1 MPAPPKD
8 PRIEAW
14 LIRNPT
20 PAIDPFPG
28 MAEAGLLTPEPSYT
42 AIASTKA
49 ALVEATG
56 LLGIASAWGGRQL
69 VYRHFIQGFG
79 TDEQRAEY
87 AAKAVSVAISEPKVG
102 AHPKL
107 LTTRATI
114 HDDIVSI
121 TGEKAWV
128 SNGPSA
134 DAILVFAVTAE
145 EAGRKRY
152 GAFLVPNGT
161 PGLSIND
168 TNGFHALR
176 PSRHCGMTFDNVRV
190 PRTAQLGP
198 AGSAYE
204 RMALPFRDVEDAVGT
219 VPLLGAFRFLLPR
232 LATNNAEDAA
242 LSLGALIALT
252 AVFEEASNAVVAS
265 LDAHRLNHT
274 NAALV
279 GLRVL
284 AADLAARA
292 KTHIRQFALTPDPA
306 TETLL
311 SDIDA
316 VLGIARGP
324 RNARQARLAAPLLGQ
339 PHGVA
344 APHPS
349 V

>member
-1 MPAPPKD
+1 MPTD

-14 LIRNPT
+14 LARNPT
-20 PAIDPFPG
+20 PATDPFPG
-28 MAEAGLLTPEPSYT
+28 MAESGLLTPEPSYT
-42 AIASTKA
+42 AIAATKA
-49 ALVEATG
+49 ALVERTG

-69 VYRHFIQGFG
+69 VYRHFIQTFG
-79 TDEQRAEY
+79 TEEQRAEY
-87 AAKAVSVAISEPKVG
+87 KTKAVSVAISEPKVG

-107 LTTRATI
+107 LTTKATI
-114 HDDIVSI
+114 DNDTVKI

-134 DAILVFAVTAE
+134 DAILVFAITAE

-152 GAFLVPNGT
+152 SAFLVPRTAAGVK
-161 PGLSIND
+161 IND

-176 PSRHCGMTFDNVRV
+176 PSRHCGLTLDNVQV
-190 PRTAQLGP
+190 PVSAQLGP
-198 AGSAYE
+198 EGSAYE
-204 RMALPFRDVEDAVGT
+204 RMALPFRDIEDAVGT

-232 LATNNAEDAA
+232 LATNHTDEAA
-242 LSLGALIALT
+242 LHLGALVALT
-252 AVFEEASNAVVAS
+252 AVFEATSNTVVAS
-265 LDAHRLNHT
+265 LDQNRLNHT

-284 AADLAARA
+284 AADLAARV
-292 KTHIRQFALTPDPA
+292 KTHIQRFAPA
-306 TETLL
+306 PNPASETML

-324 RNARQARLAAPLLGQ
+324 RDARQARLAAPLL
-339 PHGVA
+339 A

>member
-1 MPAPPKD
+1 MSTD

-14 LIRNPT
+14 LARNPT
-20 PAIDPFPG
+20 PAVDPFPG
-28 MAEAGLLTPEPSYT
+28 MAESGLYTPEPTYT
-42 AIASTKA
+42 AIAATKA
-49 ALVEATG
+49 ALVERTG

-79 TDEQRAEY
+79 TDKQRADYET
-87 AAKAVSVAISEPKVG
+87 KGVSVAISEPKVG

-114 HDDIVSI
+114 ENETIHI

-134 DAILVFAVTAE
+134 DAILVFAVTSE
-145 EAGRKRY
+145 DAGRKRY
-152 GAFLVPNGT
+152 GAFLVPRDA
-161 PGLSIND
+161 PGLKFDD

-176 PSRHCGMTFDNVRV
+176 PSRHCGLKLNDVQV

-198 AGSAYE
+198 EGSAYE

-232 LATNNAEDAA
+232 LGQDHSDEAA
-242 LSLGALIALT
+242 LSLGALVALT
-252 AVFEEASNAVVAS
+252 AVFQEAAHAVVAA
-265 LDAHRLNHT
+265 LDADRLNHT

-284 AADLAARA
+284 AADLAAR
-292 KTHIRQFALTPDPA
+292 TQGHIRQFALPTDPA
-306 TETLL
+306 TDTMLT
-311 SDIDA
+311 DINA

-324 RNARQARLAAPLLGQ
+324 RNARQARLAAPFFQKL
-339 PHGVA
+339 
-344 APHPS
+344 
-349 V
+349 